1 MSGYGLPSRD
11 RLLKMPRELVEASFT
26 EWSPPSRRIT
36 MEDIL
41 GVRVEAPAVLLNGMA
56 VPPLDNWSCRAVE
69 KRLDALI
76 EPAPMREAA

>member
-1 MSGYGLPSRD
+1 
-11 RLLKMPRELVEASFT
+11 
-26 EWSPPSRRIT
+26 